1 MMIECLKFPVNCVES
16 VLYAVESIEGSSNK
30 MLYQEDEFGSWIT
43 RVRESRVEEL
53 KKTIKSKVVQEQ
65 SY

>member
-1 MMIECLKFPVNCVES
+1 MNLAAGLQES
-16 VLYAVESIEGSSNK
+16 K
-30 MLYQEDEFGSWIT
+30 
-43 RVRESRVEEL
+43 RESRVEEL